1 MSDAL
6 GSYQPF
12 WAAESLLTFWI
23 YVQRQEH
30 PNQILPMWCPH
41 SLLGPSSLQLWT
53 FISLLFLLAESK
65 IKEVGKLRQAGCP
78 HLIIKFLLY
87 VRWGFPGSTSG
98 KKKKKNLPTNAGDKR
113 DADSISGSG
122 SSPGEGHGKP
132 LQYSCLENPM
142 DRGTWRATV
151 HRVPQSW
158 TGLKQLSTHTFIR
171 WLVTI
176 LRSPSTQR
184 HFKHENL

>member
-23 YVQRQEH
+23 YVQRQER
-30 PNQILPMWCPH
+30 PNKSPAHVKSPFLA
-41 SLLGPSSLQLWT
+41 GPKLTATLDLYLSPLSPCT
-53 FISLLFLLAESK
+53 RFK
-65 IKEVGKLRQAGCP
+65 IKEAGKLRQGGCP

-87 VRWGFPGSTSG
+87 VRRGFPGSTSG
-98 KKKKKNLPTNAGDKR
+98 KKKKKKTLPKNSGDIR
-113 DADSISGSG
+113 DAGSIPGSG

-132 LQYSCLENPM
+132 LHGQRNHSIT
-142 DRGTWRATV
+142 R
-151 HRVPQSW
+151 SW
-158 TGLKQLSTHTFIR
+158 TGLKRLSTHTFIR
-171 WLVTI
+171 WLVTV

-184 HFKHENL
+184 QLKHENL